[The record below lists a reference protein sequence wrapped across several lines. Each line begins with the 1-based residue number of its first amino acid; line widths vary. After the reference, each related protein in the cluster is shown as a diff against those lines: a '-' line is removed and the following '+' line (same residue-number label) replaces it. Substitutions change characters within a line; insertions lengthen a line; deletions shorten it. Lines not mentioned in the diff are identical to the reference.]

1 MTKKIQEY
9 ITYLSPEYIYI
20 PYDNMELLRIK
31 KSKHV
36 YYNMSLGTRSN
47 GKQIFSPVSGNIIGV
62 KEMEYSD
69 SKKTSLVVENDFI
82 DKREKLNPLRNVSK
96 LKRSEI
102 IDSLTKYG
110 LPSNINSKT
119 TLVVNSLYDKNYDL
133 KDMVINYESYEEILE
148 AIDEFMEAFNMKNC
162 YICVDKN
169 DLYSISAYEK
179 YINAFL
185 NICLVH
191 SNKKFKDNKCV
202 FYSVEDILAI
212 HKAMCLDYMYDNTIV
227 TINKNNEVTI
237 VKVKLYTS
245 LYELLKALKISFTNK
260 DIYVNKK
267 LINDI
272 RDFVIDSNVRS
283 IIIKDKK

>member
-119 TLVVNSLYDKNYDL
+119 TLVVNSLYDK
-133 KDMVINYESYEEILE
+133 KDSR
-148 AIDEFMEAFNMKNC
+148 
-162 YICVDKN
+162 
-169 DLYSISAYEK
+169 
-179 YINAFL
+179 
-185 NICLVH
+185 
-191 SNKKFKDNKCV
+191 
-202 FYSVEDILAI
+202 
-212 HKAMCLDYMYDNTIV
+212 
-227 TINKNNEVTI
+227 
-237 VKVKLYTS
+237 
-245 LYELLKALKISFTNK
+245 
-260 DIYVNKK
+260 IYN
-267 LINDI
+267 LFIT
-272 RDFVIDSNVRS
+272 
-283 IIIKDKK
+283 